1 MECNPAVLSPGER
14 GPPGTVILYHAIGII
29 CQTFFYG
36 IYACLAIFSI
46 YLMVKTGLQTG
57 IRKFLFIMSIFM
69 FFISTLYWISR
80 FLDLLMGIQN
90 HFIAS
95 QHVSTS
101 LATSLVSH
109 SELIL
114 GAVVLINYALT
125 DAVVLWRA
133 WVLCSVDYRK
143 WLYVPL
149 FFLWCSCVSIFAT
162 ITIRVTIQ
170 SMTHVDGSTTDPRIK
185 PLTRALDVCQVANL
199 AFSLLL
205 NLSATGLI
213 AYKAW
218 QFRRWIKFELKAI
231 RGGRTRGE
239 KIMALLIESG
249 VLYCISVISTLVF
262 AVIRLPVGTLGDF
275 YTPVNIQI
283 AGMYPLVVLL
293 LVNHGRSLEQT
304 MFGKDTTNNAPRS
317 MARISNDHRT
327 LETIRFRSNAPR
339 SASLLASFSHLRDRS
354 AV

>member
-1 MECNPAVLSPGER
+1 MEYTPTTPSPGER
-14 GPPGTVILYHAIGII
+14 AASGTVILYHAIATT

-36 IYACLAIFSI
+36 IYACLAIFSV

-57 IRKFLFIMSIFM
+57 VRRYLFMMSIFM
-69 FFISTLYWISR
+69 FFISTLYWISK
-80 FLDLLMGIQN
+80 FLDLLMDIHN
-90 HFIAS
+90 HFIDR
-95 QHVSTS
+95 QPP
-101 LATSLVSH
+101 ATSFATSPV
-109 SELIL
+109 LIL

-162 ITIRVTIQ
+162 IAIRVTIQ

-185 PLTRALDVCQVANL
+185 PLTRALDVFQVANVV
-199 AFSLLL
+199 FSLLL

-218 QFRRWIKFELKAI
+218 CFRRWIKFDLKAI
-231 RGGRTRGE
+231 RGRRTRGE
-239 KIMALLIESG
+239 RIIALLIESG

-262 AVIRLPVGTLGDF
+262 TVIRLPVGTLGDI

-304 MFGKDTTNNAPRS
+304 MLGTHTTNNASRS
-317 MARISNDHRT
+317 MARISNNHRT

-339 SASLLASFSHLRDRS
+339 SASLLESSGHFRD
-354 AV
+354 